1 MNIFVSTHPFSQT
14 SEIPGPL
21 LKKENLQ
28 VRHNPYEHKISTEEL
43 AAEIKSSDALI
54 AGTEKI
60 TRDVFK
66 NAPNLKII
74 SRVGIGLDGIDF
86 GLCKEFGVR
95 VTYTPDAPSMAA
107 SELCVGLILDV
118 ARKISETN
126 ANIKSGIWYRY
137 MGMLLYGKTI
147 GIVGMGRIGKGLVHL
162 LSAFNMKM
170 IVHDIK
176 PDVAFGRLNNVSF
189 VTKKQLLQESDIV
202 SINVPLKKDT
212 HDLIT
217 IADLKQMKSTSM
229 LINTARGGIVNEED
243 LCVALRNNII
253 AGAAVDVFEQEPYN
267 GPLTTLENCILTC
280 HMGASTVDSRTA
292 MEVEAV
298 EEVIRFHK
306 GQQLKNEVFGNE

>member
-14 SEIPGPL
+14 SEIPGQL
-21 LKKENLQ
+21 LKKANLQ
-28 VRHNPYEHKISTEEL
+28 VRHNPYERKISTGEL
-43 AAEIKSSDALI
+43 ASEIKSSDALI

-86 GLCKEFGVR
+86 ELCKEFGVR
-95 VTYTPDAPSMAA
+95 VAYTPDAPSMAV

-126 ANIKSGIWYRY
+126 TNIKSGIWHRY
-137 MGMLLYGKTI
+137 MGMLLYGKTV
-147 GIVGMGRIGKGLVHL
+147 GIIGMGRIGKGLVHL
-162 LSAFNMKM
+162 LSAFNMR
-170 IVHDIK
+170 ILVNDIN
-176 PDVAFGRLNNVSF
+176 PDLSFGKLNNVSF
-189 VTKKQLLQESDIV
+189 VAKEQLLKESDVV

-212 HDLIT
+212 HDLIKIT
-217 IADLKQMKSTSM
+217 ELKQMKSTSM
-229 LINTARGGIVNEED
+229 LINTARGGIVNEAD
-243 LCVALRNNII
+243 LCVALRKNII

-306 GQQLKNEVFGNE
+306 GQQLKNEVFSNE